1 MKGCPAG
8 RTPPLACLCAGLSLV
23 CALLFT
29 ARPLDASEQRKYAL
43 SLFHFNIQYVAGG
56 LTGLLPE
63 PRNPLENWMR
73 LWELSAEEVED
84 RIVRESFEPVLDL
97 FAAHPT
103 WGASIELQGYFIE
116 VLADRHPDVLEK
128 LRGLVLAGQIE
139 MVSFHYSDQL
149 FIAYSSLDLERSQQ
163 LNREVFE
170 RYGIPLSGTVFC
182 QEGQAS
188 PGMASFME
196 ERGYTV
202 LVWPTNLYK
211 YQHGRQDYQ
220 PYYAFGPVHMVIG
233 SGSVFYNEGEIQ
245 VVWPFLDDGETLAT
259 NDCDPYFPFCFVHDP
274 AAVEAFEKEIESYE
288 AQGFAISTVGRYVDD
303 LISLGIEPSDPGPLL
318 EGTWQPD
325 DTDGVF
331 RWLGGPGLFFFRQE
345 RDNHVRSLA
354 AAAHRDLAAAETIAQ
369 TLERDGRPM
378 SRIGDRLAAAWRLL
392 ALAQVS
398 DATGIN
404 PFRGEVEYGIAHA
417 AEALRIARDLIE
429 EGKGALG
436 HERVLIDTREGTVRS
451 CTGPQAAPEPVESGP
466 VSIRVDAPGRTFT
479 QMWQRLSTSPRVVRL
494 EIAFSRGGGDE
505 SRRIRVTFPGTSQEI
520 RYCPALQEEAPV
532 SYARSDFVWDHFV
545 LPLPN
550 GMIGLEEDRF
560 VIKDTAAV
568 HVGAIIYPDRGDVD
582 FADQTQQPDEPV
594 TWVFYIVEGSLE
606 EAVHT
611 ANSLNIWPALYR

>member
-1 MKGCPAG
+1 VG
-8 RTPPLACLCAGLSLV
+8 LCLLWV
-23 CALLFT
+23 LLF
-29 ARPLDASEQRKYAL
+29 AAFPLEASEQHKYAL

-56 LTGLLPE
+56 LIGLLPE

-73 LWELSAEEVED
+73 LWDLSAEEVED

-97 FAAHPT
+97 YASHPT

-116 VLADRHPDVLEK
+116 VLAERHPDVLEK
-128 LRGLVLAGQIE
+128 LRDLVFAGQIE

-149 FIAYSSLDLERSQQ
+149 FIAYSSLDLERSQE

-170 RYGIPLSGTVFC
+170 TYGIPLSGTVFC

-196 ERGYTV
+196 SHGYNV

-211 YQHGRQDYQ
+211 YQHGQQAYQ
-220 PYYAFGPVHMVIG
+220 PYYAFGAAHMVIG

-245 VVWPFLDDGETLAT
+245 VIWPFLDDGETLAT

-274 AAVEAFEKEIESYE
+274 AAVERYEKEIESYE
-288 AQGFAISTVGRYVDD
+288 AQGFAISTVGRYVEEV
-303 LISLGIEPSDPGPLL
+303 ISLGIEPSDPGPLL

-354 AAAHRDLAAAETIAQ
+354 AAAHRDLVAAETLAQ
-369 TLERDGRPM
+369 TLEREGRPI
-378 SRIGDRLAAAWRLL
+378 SRTRDRLTAAWRLL

-429 EGKGALG
+429 EGKDALG
-436 HERVLIDTREGTVRS
+436 YQSVLIDTRAGSVRS
-451 CTGPQAAPEPVESGP
+451 CTGPPADPESVESGP

-479 QMWQRLSTSPRVVRL
+479 QRWQRLSTSPLVVRL
-494 EIAFSRGGGDE
+494 EIAFSQGSGDE

-520 RYCPALQEEAPV
+520 RYCPALQEETPV
-532 SYARSDFVWDHFV
+532 SYSRADFVWDHFV

-550 GMIGLEEDRF
+550 GMIGLEEGRF

-582 FADQTQQPDEPV
+582 FADHTQQPNEPV
-594 TWVFYIVEGSLE
+594 TWVFYIVEGSLV
-606 EAVHT
+606 EAVRT